1 MKQLKWLTSSVMGLM
16 LVSCVTINIY
26 FPAAAAEEAAD
37 RIIEDVWGPETQ
49 AKDPAKQESTTSDQ
63 QSLLIN
69 TTKGDLA
76 ISVLNWLVS
85 PTQAAASPNI
95 NINSPAI
102 NALQA
107 KMKARHASLKAYYD
121 SGAIGL
127 TENGFVTIRDAKAIP
142 LKSRNTVKGLVADE
156 NKDRSALYAEIARAN
171 GHPEWQSDIQST
183 FARRWASKASSGWWY
198 QSGGSWKQKQK

>member
-1 MKQLKWLTSSVMGLM
+1 MKQLKWLSSSFMGLM

-49 AKDPAKQESTTSDQ
+49 QEAPAEAEQ
-63 QSLLIN
+63 QSLLNN
-69 TTKGDLA
+69 TNQLNLA
-76 ISVLNWLVS
+76 LTVLNWVIS
-85 PTQAAASPNI
+85 PAEAAGPNI

-102 NALQA
+102 NATQS
-107 KMKARHASLKAYYD
+107 KMKTRHASLKAYYS

-127 TENGFVTIRDAKAIP
+127 TENGLVTVRDAKAIP
-142 LKSRNTVKGLVADE
+142 LKSRNAVKGLVADE

-183 FARRWASKASSGWWY
+183 FARRWVSNASSGWWY
-198 QSGGSWKQKQK
+198 QSAGNWKQK